1 MSRLN
6 YRTPQRKA
14 AGLELSEFAGPMAL
28 LVIGLLIYGIAAF
41 VKAGTTS
48 AFVLMGVI
56 FLMAAIETVLGIIA
70 AFITASVMST
80 SFGELRTA
88 VLKLAAILV
97 FSGAMGFIIP
107 TYFGALVALVLYI
120 GLLRMMFGLEQI
132 EAIVFAVIFWVIRMG
147 VILLLAGLLR

>member
-1 MSRLN
+1 MTRLN
-6 YRTPQRKA
+6 YRTPQRKT
-14 AGLELSEFAGPMAL
+14 AGPGMSEFAGPLAL

-56 FLMAAIETVLGIIA
+56 FLMAAIETVLGIVA

-97 FSGAMGFIIP
+97 FSSAIAFVVP
-107 TYFGALVALVLYI
+107 YFGGIISLAIYAALLM
-120 GLLRMMFGLEQI
+120 GLFGLELI
-132 EAIVFAVIFWVIRMG
+132 EAIVFSVIFWLIRMG
-147 VILLLAGLLR
+147 VVVLLAGLLR